1 MQGRGAARLEHRL
14 DGPEGAPVVVLSNS
28 LGTTYEMWDAQLP
41 VLARG
46 FRVLRYNGRGHGG
59 SEVPDG
65 PYAIEDL
72 GRDVVHLLDSLGIR
86 EFSFCGLSL
95 GGMVGMWVASEIPE
109 RVQRLALCCTAAKLG
124 PPEMWDERAQ
134 TARESGVRAL
144 TGAVIERWYTP
155 ALRERDPESV
165 RRTAEMLDNTPSEG
179 YAGCCEAIR
188 DMDLTDRLG
197 RIAAPT
203 LLVAGFDD
211 PATPPATLEE
221 IHAALPDSTLA
232 VIAEAAHLANI
243 EQPEAFNEALLTH
256 LRPLLQGS
264 D

>member
-124 PPEMWDERAQ
+124 PPEMWDERA
-134 TARESGVRAL
+134 SYNFV
-144 TGAVIERWYTP
+144 
-155 ALRERDPESV
+155 
-165 RRTAEMLDNTPSEG
+165 
-179 YAGCCEAIR
+179 
-188 DMDLTDRLG
+188 
-197 RIAAPT
+197 
-203 LLVAGFDD
+203 
-211 PATPPATLEE
+211 
-221 IHAALPDSTLA
+221 
-232 VIAEAAHLANI
+232 
-243 EQPEAFNEALLTH
+243 
-256 LRPLLQGS
+256 
-264 D
+264 